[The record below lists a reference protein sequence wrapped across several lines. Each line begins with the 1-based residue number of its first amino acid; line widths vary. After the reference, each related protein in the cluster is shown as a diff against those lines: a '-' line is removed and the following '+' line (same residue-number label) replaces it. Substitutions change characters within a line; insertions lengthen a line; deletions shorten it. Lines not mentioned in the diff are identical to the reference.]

1 MMCECDGCS
10 VCQPYPKWYGMRPC
24 TGLARKNDRS
34 YFPTVKPN
42 CLKCRQLAE
51 GGGTPPAPGEPPP
64 DVPMTTSLS
73 SASAAPN
80 AKAQMETSMARMEA
94 LIDATTSLNSAVVAL
109 TARVS
114 RIEDALTKA
123 NFERR

>member
-1 MMCECDGCS
+1 
-10 VCQPYPKWYGMRPC
+10 MRPC

-64 DVPMTTSLS
+64 YVPMTTSLS

-94 LIDATTSLNSAVVAL
+94 LMDATTSLNSAVREL
-109 TARVS
+109 TARVGS
-114 RIEDALTKA
+114 IEDAWRTS
-123 NFERR
+123 NGQPQ